1 MKLLL
6 LPDSMCR
13 KRLTFFLAMEEWA
26 ARSLPADE
34 YFFIWEVGPT
44 VICGRNQETDK
55 EIDIEF
61 CRCSGIDI
69 CRRLSGGGAVLADND
84 NFMFS
89 YIAPGDDTEK
99 IFHRFTAR
107 VAAMLQSLG
116 LEAEARGRN
125 DIYIGGRKISGGAYY
140 KLPGRGIAHSTML
153 YSFNPEMMRKA
164 LTPSRGKLESKG
176 VTSVEASVSS
186 LSAEGLRMSQQ
197 EFKDYIQKSVTDD
210 TLTLGNADISAIEEI
225 QRRYDD
231 PAFIFGK
238 KTEYRHTASST
249 TYVKGA
255 GNIDI
260 AIAIAPDG
268 TIARFDIKGDFFGNR
283 DCGEIEKRLQGIKAD
298 ITTIKSR
305 LAGFDTGKVIHGL
318 DTRTFTDLI
327 DRTLKE
333 TT

>member
-1 MKLLL
+1 
-6 LPDSMCR
+6 
-13 KRLTFFLAMEEWA
+13 
-26 ARSLPADE
+26 
-34 YFFIWEVGPT
+34 
-44 VICGRNQETDK
+44 
-55 EIDIEF
+55 
-61 CRCSGIDI
+61 
-69 CRRLSGGGAVLADND
+69 
-84 NFMFS
+84 
-89 YIAPGDDTEK
+89 
-99 IFHRFTAR
+99 
-107 VAAMLQSLG
+107 
-116 LEAEARGRN
+116 
-125 DIYIGGRKISGGAYY
+125 
-140 KLPGRGIAHSTML
+140 ML

-283 DCGEIEKRLQGIKAD
+283 DCGEIEKRLQA
-298 ITTIKSR
+298 
-305 LAGFDTGKVIHGL
+305 
-318 DTRTFTDLI
+318 
-327 DRTLKE
+327 
-333 TT
+333 